1 MSNRNKGAR
10 LYLRTE
16 AGRPPTWIIRDGDK
30 RISTGLA
37 PLEREEAERRLAEF
51 IAEKHEPS
59 RERDR
64 RPDAVAL
71 ADVLNLYIDAKGA
84 SVAYPAELARRVE
97 ALARF
102 WGTKALSDVSGA
114 SCRAYA
120 AQRGSEQAARR
131 ELEDLRAAINHHRRE
146 GFHNVIVN
154 VVLPP
159 KAPARQR
166 WLTRN
171 EAARLIRAA
180 WRYREVQKG
189 CATGRRSRQH
199 IARFVLVSLYTG
211 TRSGAVCSASFV
223 PAIGRGHVDLEN
235 GVFHRLPQGK
245 RETNKRQPTI
255 RLPTRLLA
263 HLRRWHEKGI
273 SKGAV
278 VEFDGKPVASVKKA
292 FARVAKD
299 AGLADVTPHTLRH
312 TAVTWAMQGGADLWE
327 TAGHFGMSV
336 EILENTYGHHNPD
349 HGAGVNN
356 ALMKGGRK

>member
-1 MSNRNKGAR
+1 M
-10 LYLRTE
+10 
-16 AGRPPTWIIRDGDK
+16 
-30 RISTGLA
+30 
-37 PLEREEAERRLAEF
+37 
-51 IAEKHEPS
+51 
-59 RERDR
+59 
-64 RPDAVAL
+64 
-71 ADVLNLYIDAKGA
+71 
-84 SVAYPAELARRVE
+84 
-97 ALARF
+97 
-102 WGTKALSDVSGA
+102 
-114 SCRAYA
+114 RA
-120 AQRGSEQAARR
+120 
-131 ELEDLRAAINHHRRE
+131 
-146 GFHNVIVN
+146 
-154 VVLPP
+154 
-159 KAPARQR
+159 
-166 WLTRN
+166 

-255 RLPTRLLA
+255 RLPARLLA

-292 FARVAKD
+292 FGRVAKD

-312 TAVTWAMQGGADLWE
+312 TAVTWAMQGRSDRYEAADY
-327 TAGHFGMSV
+327 FGLTMEMIERV
-336 EILENTYGHHNPD
+336 YGHNHPD
-349 HGAGVNN
+349 QHKGVGE
-356 ALMKGGRK
+356 ALTRGNSC